1 MPAPRARPSPLV
13 SIVIPTMRRP
23 APLNCAMASALAQ
36 MAPDVTF
43 ELVIVDNDPQASAR
57 AQVEALAAT
66 TTTSIRYVHAPKP
79 GVANAR
85 NAGVT
90 ASAGTFIAFLD
101 DDEDAPPGWLG
112 ALLATQ
118 GRFEADAVFG
128 PVRARAPETLVRH
141 RDYLIGFFSRSGPD
155 EACTIMDG
163 PGCGC
168 SLVRRDAL
176 PDQTSPFSATR
187 NGIGGEDD
195 LLFAQM
201 KALGAR
207 FAWAPDAW
215 VWEDPEPRRLTLDYT
230 LKRAFAYGQGPNS
243 AAFAQ
248 GAKGWPLIPF
258 WTAVGAA
265 QVGLHGVAAAVR
277 TLTRSP
283 RLAQSLDRGARG
295 LGKMLWF
302 PPFKIGF
309 YGQAALDRQ
318 IREEAA
324 ARPVSTPQDT
334 PIPETNH
341 VRHQALDA
349 RAVG

>member
-1 MPAPRARPSPLV
+1 MTPLPLI
-13 SIVIPTMRRP
+13 SIIIPTMRRP
-23 APLNCAMASALAQ
+23 VPLDLAARSALAQ
-36 MAPDVTF
+36 IAPGVRI
-43 ELVIVDNDPQASAR
+43 ELVIVDNDPEGSAR
-57 AQVEALAAT
+57 NQVKALAQST
-66 TTTSIRYVHAPKP
+66 TAPVRYVHAAEP

-90 ASAGTFIAFLD
+90 ASKGVFIAFLD
-101 DDEDAPPGWLG
+101 DDEEAPAGWLE
-112 ALLATQ
+112 ALLVAQ
-118 GRFEADAVFG
+118 ARFEADAVFG
-128 PVRARAPETLVRH
+128 PVRARAPDAMVRH
-141 RDYLIGFFSRSGPD
+141 RDYLLGFFSRFGPD
-155 EACTIMDG
+155 DACTIMDG

-176 PDQTSPFSATR
+176 PDQITPFSPTR

-201 KALGAR
+201 KTMGAR

-215 VWEDPEPRRLTLDYT
+215 VWEDPDPRRLTLDYT

-243 AAFAQ
+243 AALAR
-248 GAKGWPLIPF
+248 GPKGWSAIPV
-258 WTAVGAA
+258 WTAIGAA
-265 QVGLHGVAAAVR
+265 QLVLHGGMAGVR
-277 TLTRSP
+277 ALVGSP
-283 RLAQSLDRGARG
+283 LLAQSLDRAARG

-318 IREEAA
+318 IRAEAA
-324 ARPVSTPQDT
+324 DRAGVPSQDVPQ
-334 PIPETNH
+334 PETPH
-341 VRHQALDA
+341 VSHHPLDA